1 MATVY
6 KIEVEIV
13 SDWVNYTEADIEE
26 MIKEA
31 VESVSKETYFSAE
44 EKEALIARI
53 DALEAKLSEQVKE
66 EVVEAIRRSKIKVS
80 HIKCISRT

>member
-6 KIEVEIV
+6 KIKVEIV

-31 VESVSKETYFSAE
+31 VE
-44 EKEALIARI
+44 
-53 DALEAKLSEQVKE
+53 
-66 EVVEAIRRSKIKVS
+66 AIRRSKIKVS

>member
-31 VESVSKETYFSAE
+31 VE
-44 EKEALIARI
+44 
-53 DALEAKLSEQVKE
+53 
-66 EVVEAIRRSKIKVS
+66 AIRRSKIKVS
-80 HIKCISRT
+80 HIKCISRTWVIYYLYSMLLCVLMHL